1 MILFL
6 STGKQ
11 IRGDLILS
19 ATVRSDLAPVPLTL
33 EADIRTDDD
42 LLKRLAEGETLT
54 LAGSDVLRIIKSEPS
69 PSRDSQGEHDTS
81 AVRITALLDAC
92 HKLAFVRDRA
102 IVKEGTALSAI
113 YRAAGATLRGID
125 ADFPVPR
132 FTCLAGDT
140 PTFHVS
146 RVLQEEGGVVRWKA
160 GKLHFFRLTDLF
172 KQRVAMTLPPNIG
185 GEVDSGFIE
194 RHEVPWFY
202 SLTASGGFSF
212 GDRSKARAARFSPH
226 KDASRL
232 RNLSRCLVLRKTPKI
247 DPAWQLAA
255 GDLIQMK
262 GGEVL
267 VVITAAHVFQS
278 GSDGTGSNQYTR
290 LWLGSLEE

>member
-19 ATVRSDLAPVPLTL
+19 ATARSDLGPVPLTL

-42 LLKRLAEGETLT
+42 LLKRLAVGEVLT
-54 LAGSDVLRIIKSEPS
+54 LANGDALRIVKSEPS
-69 PSRDSQGEHDTS
+69 PSRDAQGKHDTA
-81 AVRITALLDAC
+81 AVRITAFLDAC
-92 HKLAFVRDRA
+92 HKLAFVREKA
-102 IVKEGTALSAI
+102 VVKEGTALSAI
-113 YRAAGATLRGID
+113 YRAAGATLRGIEG
-125 ADFPVPR
+125 DFPVPR
-132 FTCLAGDT
+132 FTCLAGGT
-140 PTFHVS
+140 PTFLVAC
-146 RVLQEEGGVVRWKA
+146 VLQEEGGVVRWKS
-160 GKLHFFRLTDLF
+160 GKLSFFRLADLF
-172 KQRVAMTLPPNIG
+172 KQKAVMTLPPNIG

-202 SLTASGGFSF
+202 SLTAAGGFTF
-212 GDRSKARAARFSPH
+212 GDRTKARTARFSPF

-232 RNLSRCLVLRKTPKI
+232 RNMSRYLVLRKTPKI
-247 DPAWQLAA
+247 DMAWQIAA
-255 GDLIQMK
+255 GDLIQFA